1 MLTRKRQLAA
11 KIEAV
16 EGTAETLAA
25 TDAKLL
31 VYNPKVTF
39 DVAMSERNPAR
50 PSFSNIG
57 KIPGKRPAGLSFRI
71 ELRGS
76 GAAATVPEW
85 GKLLQACGFGVN
97 ALKSM
102 NIGAI
107 TNGPFQ
113 HGETITGG
121 TSAAKGRVVINTANG
136 ATAILFVIISGVF
149 VSAEVITG
157 GTSTATATTSSVP
170 ATVGNE
176 FKPISDN
183 IPSLTQGSFEDGLR
197 KLLKGCRGKV
207 KFGFKSGEPV
217 FLDFEFQGVE
227 AGVTDTA
234 FLANVSYENTKPPAF
249 LSALFSVDA
258 YSARIG
264 EMDFDIANTLAVR
277 DDVNDQRGILS
288 FAITDRG
295 VSGSF
300 NPEMVS
306 CATYDFHAKWF
317 SGAEMIVDFT
327 VGSVAGNKFRFYIPR
342 AQYTKVEDEDRDGLQ
357 LAKSAFN
364 LNGSLL
370 YGDDEL
376 SILAL

>member
-16 EGTAETLAA
+16 EGTVETLAA
-25 TDAKLL
+25 ADAKLL

-39 DVAMSERNPAR
+39 DVAMAERNPAR
-50 PSFSNIG
+50 TSFSDIG

-85 GKLLQACGFGVN
+85 GKLLQACGLGVN

-102 NIGAI
+102 NIGVI

-136 ATAILFVIISGVF
+136 AAAILFVIISGTF

-197 KLLKGCRGKV
+197 KLIKGSRGKV
-207 KFGFKSGEPV
+207 KFGLKSGDPV
-217 FLDFEFQGVE
+217 FMDFEFQGVE

-234 FLANVSYENTKPPAF
+234 FLANVTYESTKPPAF

-317 SGAEMIVDFT
+317 SGAEMVVDFT

>member
-16 EGTAETLAA
+16 EGAAESLAA
-25 TDAKLL
+25 ADAKIL
-31 VYNPKVTF
+31 VYNPKVSF
-39 DVAMSERNPAR
+39 DVAMFERNPAR
-50 PSFSNIG
+50 PSFSNIA
-57 KIPGKRPAGLSFRI
+57 KIPGKRPAGLSFRL

-76 GAAATVPEW
+76 GVVATVPEW

-102 NIGAI
+102 DIGAV

-121 TSAAKGRVVINTANG
+121 TSAATGRVVINTADG
-136 ATAILFVIISGVF
+136 ASAIMFVSISGTF
-149 VSAEVITG
+149 QSGEVITG
-157 GTSTATATTSSVP
+157 GTSTATATTSSAP
-170 ATVGNE
+170 TAVGNE
-176 FKPISDN
+176 FKLISEN
-183 IPSLTQGSFEDGLR
+183 IPSLTQGSYEDGVR
-197 KLLKGCRGKV
+197 KLLKGSRGKV
-207 KFGFKSGEPV
+207 KIGFKSGEPV

-227 AGVTDTA
+227 AGVADTA
-234 FLANVSYENTKPPAF
+234 FLAGVTYENTKPPAF

-258 YSARIG
+258 YSAKIG
-264 EMDFDIANTLAVR
+264 EMDIDVGNTLAVR
-277 DDVNDQRGILS
+277 DDVNDVRGILS
-288 FAITDRG
+288 FAITGRE
-295 VSGSF
+295 VAGSF

-306 CATYDFHAKWF
+306 CASHDFHSKWF

-357 LAKSAFN
+357 LAKSAFS
-364 LNGSLL
+364 LNGSVAP
-370 YGDDEL
+370 GDDEL
-376 SILAL
+376 TILAL

>member
-25 TDAKLL
+25 ADAKLL
-31 VYNPKVTF
+31 VYNPKVSF
-39 DVAMSERNPAR
+39 DVSMFDRNPAR

-57 KIPGKRPAGLSFRI
+57 KTPGKRTAGISYRL

-85 GKLLQACGFGVN
+85 GKLLQACGFGVS

-136 ATAILFVIISGVF
+136 ATAVMFVVVSGTF
-149 VSAEVITG
+149 VSGEVITG

-170 ATVGNE
+170 ATIGNE
-176 FKPISDN
+176 FKLISDN
-183 IPSLTQGSFEDGLR
+183 IPSLTQGSYEDGVR
-197 KLLKGCRGKV
+197 KLIKGSRGKV
-207 KFGFKSGEPV
+207 KLGFKSGEPV
-217 FLDFEFQGVE
+217 MMDLDFQGVE

-234 FLANVSYENTKPPAF
+234 FLASVTYESTKPPVF
-249 LSALFSVDA
+249 MNALFSVDA
-258 YSARIG
+258 YSAKIG
-264 EMDFDIANTLAVR
+264 EMDIDIGNNLAVR
-277 DDVNDQRGILS
+277 DDVNDVRGVMS
-288 FAITDRG
+288 FALTGRN
-295 VSGSF
+295 VTGSF
-300 NPEMVS
+300 NPEMVAV
-306 CATYDFHAKWF
+306 ATYDFHTKWF
-317 SGAEMIVDFT
+317 SGIEMIIDCT
-327 VGSVAGNKFRFYIPR
+327 IGSVAGNKFRIYVPK

-357 LAKSAFN
+357 LAKSAFC
-364 LNGSLL
+364 LNGSVTP
-370 YGDDEL
+370 GDDEIT
-376 SILAL
+376 ILAL

>member
-25 TDAKLL
+25 ADAKLL
-31 VYNPKVTF
+31 VYNPKVSF
-39 DVAMSERNPAR
+39 DVAMAERNPAR
-50 PSFSNIG
+50 TSFSDIG
-57 KIPGKRPAGLSFRI
+57 KIPGKRPGGLSFRI

-136 ATAILFVIISGVF
+136 ATAILFVSVSGTF
-149 VSAEVITG
+149 VSGEVITG
-157 GTSTATATTSSVP
+157 GTSAATATTSSIP
-170 ATVGNE
+170 STVGNE
-176 FKPISDN
+176 FKPVSDN

-197 KLLKGCRGKV
+197 KLIKGSRGKV
-207 KFGFKSGEPV
+207 KLGFKSGEPV
-217 FLDFEFQGVE
+217 YLDFEFQGVE
-227 AGVTDTA
+227 AGITDTA
-234 FLANVSYENTKPPAF
+234 FLANVTYESTKPPAF

-258 YSARIG
+258 YSAKIG
-264 EMDFDIANTLAVR
+264 EMDIDVANTLAVR
-277 DDVNDQRGILS
+277 DDVNDARGILS
-288 FAITDRG
+288 FAITDRI

-306 CATYDFHAKWF
+306 CAAYDFHNKWF

-342 AQYTKVEDEDRDGLQ
+342 AQYTKIEDEDRDGLQ

>member
-25 TDAKLL
+25 ADAKLL
-31 VYNPKVTF
+31 VYNPKVNF
-39 DVAMSERNPAR
+39 DVALFDRNPAR
-50 PSFSNIG
+50 ATFSNIG
-57 KIPGKRPAGLSFRI
+57 KLPGKRPAGLSFRI

-136 ATAILFVIISGVF
+136 ATAILFVSISGTF
-149 VSAEVITG
+149 VSGEVITG

-170 ATVGNE
+170 STVGNE
-176 FKPISDN
+176 LKLISDS
-183 IPSLTQGSFEDGLR
+183 IPSLTQGSYEDGVR

-207 KFGFKSGEPV
+207 KLGFKSGEPV
-217 FLDFEFQGVE
+217 LLDFDFQGVE
-227 AGVTDTA
+227 AGVIDTA
-234 FLANVSYENTKPPAF
+234 FLANISFETTKPPVF

-258 YSARIG
+258 YSAKIG
-264 EMDFDIANTLAVR
+264 EMDIDVGNVLAER
-277 DDVNDQRGILS
+277 DDINDQRGILS
-288 FAITDRG
+288 FAITGRN
-295 VSGSF
+295 VIGSF
-300 NPEMVS
+300 NPEMVLA
-306 CATYDFHAKWF
+306 ATHDFHSKWF

-376 SILAL
+376 TILAL

>member
-25 TDAKLL
+25 ADAKLL
-31 VYNPKVTF
+31 VYNPKVSF

-76 GAAATVPEW
+76 GTAATAPEW

-136 ATAILFVIISGVF
+136 AAAILFVTVSGTF

-197 KLLKGCRGKV
+197 KLIKGSRGKV

-234 FLANVSYENTKPPAF
+234 FLANVAYETTKPPAF

-258 YSARIG
+258 YSAKIG

-306 CATYDFHAKWF
+306 CATYDFHTKWF
-317 SGAEMIVDFT
+317 SGAEMVVDFT

>member
-25 TDAKLL
+25 ADAKLL
-31 VYNPKVTF
+31 VYNPKVNF
-39 DVAMSERNPAR
+39 DVAMFDRNPAR
-50 PSFSNIG
+50 PTFSNIG
-57 KIPGKRPAGLSFRI
+57 KIPGKRPAGLSFRL

-113 HGETITGG
+113 HGETIAGG

-136 ATAILFVIISGVF
+136 ATAILFVSVSGTF
-149 VSAEVITG
+149 VSGEVITG
-157 GTSTATATTSSVP
+157 GTSTATTTTSSVP

-197 KLLKGCRGKV
+197 KLIKGSRGKV

-217 FLDFEFQGVE
+217 FMDFEFQGVE

-234 FLANVSYENTKPPAF
+234 FLTNVTYESTKPPAF

-258 YSARIG
+258 YSVKIG
-264 EMDFDIANTLAVR
+264 EMDIDVANTLAVR
-277 DDVNDQRGILS
+277 DDVNDPRGILS
-288 FAITDRG
+288 FAITDRS

-306 CATYDFHAKWF
+306 CATHDFHSKLF

-327 VGSVAGNKFRFYIPR
+327 IGSAAGNKFRFYIPR
-342 AQYTKVEDEDRDGLQ
+342 AQYNKVEDEDRDGLQ
-357 LAKSAFN
+357 LAKSNFS

-376 SILAL
+376 SILVL

>member
-25 TDAKLL
+25 ADAKLL
-31 VYNPKVTF
+31 VYNPKVSF
-39 DVAMSERNPAR
+39 DVAMAERNPAR
-50 PSFSNIG
+50 TSFSDIG
-57 KIPGKRPAGLSFRI
+57 KIPGKRPAGLSFRL

-85 GKLLQACGFGVN
+85 GKLLQACGLGVN

-136 ATAILFVIISGVF
+136 ATAILFVSVSGTF
-149 VSAEVITG
+149 VSGEVITG
-157 GTSTATATTSSVP
+157 GTSAATATTSSLSS
-170 ATVGNE
+170 TVGNE
-176 FKPISDN
+176 FKPVSDN

-197 KLLKGCRGKV
+197 KLIKGSRGKV

-217 FLDFEFQGVE
+217 YLDFEFQGVE
-227 AGVTDTA
+227 AGITDTA
-234 FLANVSYENTKPPAF
+234 FLANVTYESTKPPAF
-249 LSALFSVDA
+249 LNALFSVDA
-258 YSARIG
+258 YSAKIG
-264 EMDFDIANTLAVR
+264 EMNFDVANTLAVR
-277 DDVNDQRGILS
+277 DDVNDARGILS
-288 FAITDRG
+288 FAITDRI

-306 CATYDFHAKWF
+306 CATHDFHNKWF
-317 SGAEMIVDFT
+317 SGAEMIIDFT

-342 AQYTKVEDEDRDGLQ
+342 AQYTKIEDEDRDGLQ

>member
-25 TDAKLL
+25 ADAKLL
-31 VYNPKVTF
+31 VYNPKVSF

-76 GAAATVPEW
+76 GVVTTAPEW

-136 ATAILFVIISGVF
+136 ATAILFVSISGTF

-157 GTSTATATTSSVP
+157 GTSTATATTSSIP
-170 ATVGNE
+170 STVGNE

-197 KLLKGCRGKV
+197 KLIKGSRGKV
-207 KFGFKSGEPV
+207 KYGFKSGKPV
-217 FLDFEFQGVE
+217 FMDFEFQGVE

-234 FLANVSYENTKPPAF
+234 FLANVTYENTKPPAF

-306 CATYDFHAKWF
+306 CATYDFHTKWF

-342 AQYTKVEDEDRDGLQ
+342 VQYTKVEDEDRDGLQ
-357 LAKSAFN
+357 LAKSAFK
-364 LNGSLL
+364 LNDSL
-370 YGDDEL
+370 
-376 SILAL
+376 